1 MLTEFCGV
9 IMIIVS
15 IVIVGAVF
23 AGRIDQRYKNEV
35 GIHNAVK
42 GYFFDNK
49 CPTPAKCTKEEIKI
63 KRFYGVKIRKPSKAF
78 SKKGDLDQKGTGV
91 ENGILEG
98 IYGELEKA
106 AKGGPGKQER
116 GRCYIR
122 SLTFSDPA
130 LCTNNKELLV
140 SER

>member
-15 IVIVGAVF
+15 IVIAGAVF

-35 GIHNAVK
+35 GFHNAVK
-42 GYFFDNK
+42 GYFFEDK
-49 CPTPAKCTKEEIKI
+49 CPPPAKCTKEEIKI
-63 KRFYGVKIRKPSKAF
+63 KDFYGAKIRKPSKAF
-78 SKKGDLDQKGTGV
+78 NKKEVFNKKGTGV

-106 AKGGPGKQER
+106 AKGGPGK
-116 GRCYIR
+116 
-122 SLTFSDPA
+122 
-130 LCTNNKELLV
+130 
-140 SER
+140 